1 MFTTQVISHSDALR
15 HDDLADLAGWSGPC
29 VTIHMPTHRATDE
42 TLNDSKRFGHLIDDA
57 RTQLAENYPDADA
70 ESILAPVESLARSR
84 RFWQFQGDGLVVFAS
99 PDGMR
104 RFRTDRSFPKDA
116 TVGDSF
122 NFRHVLPLVT
132 GEVPFLI
139 LAISRA
145 KVRLFE
151 ADRAHIT
158 ELPLGDIPA
167 SEDDVAGA
175 YTREP
180 ELQSQGSTGRHA
192 LYHGHGTGEDNVLEA
207 FLRVTGRA
215 VEKRFSND
223 KRPLVLAS
231 VQEYLGPL
239 STHINNVRILGV
251 APGNPDELD
260 AKQIHEKAWP
270 LAAGEVQLHTS
281 VLTDDYA
288 AAIGTGLATANPE
301 YIVNDSEVGRIGT
314 LMVTEQALDQPAY
327 ARDLDDAIRNVLRTS
342 GEVWAV
348 DELNDGNPFGALR
361 RY

>member
-1 MFTTQVISHSDALR
+1 M
-15 HDDLADLAGWSGPC
+15 
-29 VTIHMPTHRATDE
+29 TIHMSTHRATDE

-70 ESILAPVESLARSR
+70 ESILVPVESLARSR
-84 RFWQFQGDGLVVFAS
+84 RFWQFQGDGLVVFSS

-132 GEVPFLI
+132 GEVPFVI

-151 ADRAHIT
+151 ADRAHVT

-231 VQEYLGPL
+231 VQEYLGLL

-270 LAAGEVQLHTS
+270 LGAGEVQRHTS

-301 YIVNDSEVGRIGT
+301 YIVNASEVGRIGT

-327 ARDLDDAIRNVLRTS
+327 ARDLDDAICNVLHTS

>member
-1 MFTTQVISHSDALR
+1 MFTTQIISHSDVLR

-29 VTIHMPTHRATDE
+29 VTIHMPTHRGTDE
-42 TLNDSKRFGHLIDDA
+42 TLNDSKRFGHLVDAA
-57 RTQLAENYPDADA
+57 RTTLAENYPDADA

-84 RFWQFQGDGLVVFAS
+84 RFWQFQNDGLVVFAS

-104 RFRTDRSFPKDA
+104 RFRTDRSFPGDA

-122 NFRHVLPLVT
+122 NFRHVLPMVT
-132 GEVPFLI
+132 GDVPFLI

-180 ELQSQGSTGRHA
+180 ELQSKGSTGNHA
-192 LYHGHGTGEDNVLEA
+192 FYHGHGTGEDNVLQA

-215 VEKRFSND
+215 VEKRFATD

-251 APGNPDELD
+251 VAGNPDQLD
-260 AKQIHEKAWP
+260 AKRIHAKAWP
-270 LAAGEVQLHTS
+270 LAEGEVRRHTIA
-281 VLTDDYA
+281 LADDYA
-288 AAIGTGLATANPE
+288 AAIGTGLATSNPG
-301 YIVNDSEVGRIGT
+301 YIVDDSEIGRIGT
-314 LMVTEQALDQPAY
+314 LMVTERALGGEAY
-327 ARDLDDAIRNVLRTS
+327 AREIDDAIRNVLRTS

-348 DELNDGNPFGALR
+348 DELSDGSPFGALR

>member
-1 MFTTQVISHSDALR
+1 MFTTQIISHSDALR
-15 HDDLADLAGWSGPC
+15 HDDLADLAGWAGPC

-57 RTQLAENYPDADA
+57 RTQLEENYPDADA

-84 RFWQFQGDGLVVFAS
+84 RFWQFQSDGLVVFAS

-122 NFRHVLPLVT
+122 NFRHVLPMVT
-132 GEVPFLI
+132 GDVPFLI

-180 ELQSQGSTGRHA
+180 ELQSKGSTGNHA
-192 LYHGHGTGEDNVLEA
+192 FYHGHGTGEGNVLEA

-215 VEKRFSND
+215 VEKRFSTD

-231 VQEYLGPL
+231 VSEYLGPL
-239 STHINNVRILGV
+239 STHINNVRVLGV
-251 APGNPDELD
+251 VAGNPDALNE
-260 AKQIHEKAWP
+260 KQIHEKAWP
-270 LAAGEVQLHTS
+270 LAAVEVQRHTNA
-281 VLTDDYA
+281 LTDDYA

-301 YIVNDSEVGRIGT
+301 YIVNDSEIGRVGT
-314 LMVTEQALDQPAY
+314 LMITERALGEEAY
-327 ARDLDDAIRNVLRTS
+327 ARDMDDAIRNVLRTS

-348 DELNDGNPFGALR
+348 DELNDGSPFGALR

>member
-29 VTIHMPTHRATDE
+29 VTIHMSTHRATDE

-57 RTQLAENYPDADA
+57 RTQLAENFPDADA
-70 ESILAPVESLARSR
+70 ESILVPVESLARSR
-84 RFWQFQGDGLVVFAS
+84 RFWQFQGDGLVVFSS

-116 TVGDSF
+116 TVGDSV

-132 GEVPFLI
+132 GEVPFVI

-151 ADRAHIT
+151 ADRAHVT

-231 VQEYLGPL
+231 VQEYLGLL

-270 LAAGEVQLHTS
+270 LGAGEVQRHTS

-301 YIVNDSEVGRIGT
+301 YIVNASEVGRIGT

-327 ARDLDDAIRNVLRTS
+327 ARDLDDAIRNVLHTS